1 MAGCTDN
8 HIWLSEQRG
17 GRLWVYDSVH
27 IPDLVFLLSVFQMS
41 QKPLWQVT
49 IRDDRL
55 NSHVPDFLFTWF
67 RNRSCHP
74 FFLCGCRFFPCGIM
88 VCYRMGRAIS
98 ITTMNYSV
106 AIFVYSRMIRYPDNA
121 ITELQY
127 SRISL
132 FWYLEARV
140 ARTLPDTDISKSPFT
155 EVYKYQSINGDDEKT
170 IRRIRLPVIL
180 HLQKCR
186 SSNPLM
192 ETMKKQLGIYSYMP
206 FSICRSVEVAIR

>member
-8 HIWLSEQRG
+8 HIWLSEQRC

-41 QKPLWQVT
+41 QKPLWQVS
-49 IRDDRL
+49 IRDDCL

-106 AIFVYSRMIRYPDNA
+106 AIFVYSRMIRYPA
-121 ITELQY
+121 ISQNCDIAGY
-127 SRISL
+127 QNKDSREWREHAPFWIQIS
-132 FWYLEARV
+132 
-140 ARTLPDTDISKSPFT
+140 
-155 EVYKYQSINGDDEKT
+155 QN
-170 IRRIRLPVIL
+170 L
-180 HLQKCR
+180 HLQKCINI
-186 SSNPLM
+186 NPLM
-192 ETMKKQLGIYSYMP
+192 EIIKKKYKSHATTCHSP
-206 FSICRSVEVAIR
+206 FVEVAIC